1 MTSDK
6 RYECAVTVKT
16 EFLPDQSDIQAGR
29 YAFSYHITITN
40 TGSVAAQLISRHWVI
55 TDAEQKTQEVRGLGV
70 VGEQPLLQP
79 SASFEYTSGT
89 VISTAVGTM
98 RGSYQFT
105 AVDGTQFDVPIPSFT
120 LSMPRVLH

>member
-1 MTSDK
+1 MTTDK
-6 RYECAVTVKT
+6 RYECSVAVST

-55 TDAEQKTQEVRGLGV
+55 TDAEKKVQEVRGLGV

-79 SASFEYTSGT
+79 SASFEYVSGT
-89 VISTAVGTM
+89 VLNTAVGTM
-98 RGSYQFT
+98 HGSYQLT
-105 AVDGTQFDVPIPSFT
+105 AVDGTQFEVAITAFT
-120 LSMPRVLH
+120 LTMPRVLH

>member
-6 RYECAVTVKT
+6 HYECSVTVRT
-16 EFLPDQSDIQAGR
+16 EFLPDQSDLQAGR

-40 TGSVAAQLISRHWVI
+40 IGTVAAQLISRHWVI
-55 TDAEQKTQEVRGLGV
+55 TDAEQKVQEVRGLGV

-79 SASFEYTSGT
+79 SATFEYASGT
-89 VISTAVGTM
+89 VLTTTVGSMHGT
-98 RGSYQFT
+98 YQFT
-105 AVDGTQFDVPIPSFT
+105 AVDGTQFNVPIPSFT

>member
-6 RYECAVTVKT
+6 HYECSVTVRT
-16 EFLPDQSDIQAGR
+16 EFLPDQSDLQAGR

-40 TGSVAAQLISRHWVI
+40 IGTVAAQLISRHWVI
-55 TDAEQKTQEVRGLGV
+55 TDAEQKVQEVRGLGV

-79 SASFEYTSGT
+79 SATFEYASGT
-89 VISTAVGTM
+89 VLTTNVGTM
-98 RGSYQFT
+98 HGTYQFT
-105 AVDGTQFDVPIPSFT
+105 AVDGTQFNVPIPSFT

>member
-6 RYECAVTVKT
+6 HYECSVTVRT
-16 EFLPDQSDIQAGR
+16 EFLPDQSDLQAGR

-40 TGSVAAQLISRHWVI
+40 TGTVAAQLISRHWVI
-55 TDAEQKTQEVRGLGV
+55 TDAEQKIQEVRGLGV

-79 SASFEYTSGT
+79 SATFEYASATVLTTTVGSMHGT
-89 VISTAVGTM
+89 
-98 RGSYQFT
+98 YQFT